1 MKSVLVAAALAA
13 LVPSYA
19 LAQARDD
26 CWGPAQL
33 SASAPDAESR
43 GSITMLSDENTA
55 VLIAVATK
63 HHKHPAAGIKT
74 IYSARYS
81 DDATKVLIF
90 AFDKNDCLIDRGAI
104 PIEEWTEVFG
114 DGI

>member
-1 MKSVLVAAALAA
+1 MIAG
-13 LVPSYA
+13 
-19 LAQARDD
+19 ARRR
-26 CWGPAQL
+26 
-33 SASAPDAESR
+33 SAPAPLTQNPEARSPC
-43 GSITMLSDENTA
+43 SDENTA
-55 VLIAVATK
+55 VLLAVATK

-90 AFDKNDCLIDRGAI
+90 AFDKNDCLVDRGAI

>member
-1 MKSVLVAAALAA
+1 VKSLIVAAALAA
-13 LVPSYA
+13 LVPSCA

-33 SASAPDAESR
+33 RASAPDAESR

-55 VLIAVATK
+55 VLLAVATK
-63 HHKHPAAGIKT
+63 HQKHPAAGIKT

-81 DDATKVLIF
+81 DDDTKMLIF

-114 DGI
+114 AGI